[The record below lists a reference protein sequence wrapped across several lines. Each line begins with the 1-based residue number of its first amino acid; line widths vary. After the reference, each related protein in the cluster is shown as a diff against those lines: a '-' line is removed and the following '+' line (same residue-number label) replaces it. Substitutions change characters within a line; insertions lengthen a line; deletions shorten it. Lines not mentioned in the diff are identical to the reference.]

1 MNSFSSLQK
10 IFIKSFMKIHFH
22 YLLFFLVLGQLP
34 PTKIAPN
41 RETKPNPNPN
51 PNRGAI
57 FLGGNSLA
65 DSQQ

>member
-10 IFIKSFMKIHFH
+10 NFIKSFKKIHFH

-41 RETKPNPNPN
+41 HKTKPNPNPN

-65 DSQQ
+65 DPQP